1 MRMLA
6 VVGVAMIVG
15 AAIAAHGAEV
25 PPATR
30 PATKQTVPSQ
40 AAEEEALAK
49 WLDGKDVVQVTFVG
63 PEMDFVKMRAMA
75 TAAALLPAEVEEIV
89 MAKAAGKVV
98 RVKLPGDFRLIPG
111 ESGDHYYLRVELK
124 VTAEN
129 VKRLGLMV
137 ERLPASGYGV
147 DLKQNRVVEGP

>member
-1 MRMLA
+1 MSP
-6 VVGVAMIVG
+6 G
-15 AAIAAHGAEV
+15 
-25 PPATR
+25 
-30 PATKQTVPSQ
+30 PS
-40 AAEEEALAK
+40 
-49 WLDGKDVVQVTFVG
+49 
-63 PEMDFVKMRAMA
+63 
-75 TAAALLPAEVEEIV
+75 LLPAEVEEIEK
-89 MAKAAGKVV
+89 AKAAGKVV